1 MMGTLFEKVYDRALM
16 VIEDYK
22 LNKLAEQDYEAFLLY
37 LQGTLE
43 RSIPDFTSCNTDL
56 SYNEVEDEN
65 GNMVMAFDNELSNK
79 EINILS
85 SIMVYN
91 WFSRKVQDVTQ
102 FQGHL
107 SNKEFKA
114 HSEANNLKEKS
125 EYLDRLREKYNQ
137 DIVDYQVEAMDSYLN
152 IIV

>member
-1 MMGTLFEKVYDRALM
+1 MGTLFEKVYDRALM
-16 VIEDYK
+16 IIEDYK

-37 LQGTLE
+37 LQGILE

-65 GNMVMAFDNELSNK
+65 GNMVMAFDKELSNK

-137 DIVDYQVEAMDSYLN
+137 DIVDYQVEAIDPYFN

>member
-1 MMGTLFEKVYDRALM
+1 MGTLFEKVYDRALM
-16 VIEDYK
+16 IIEDYK

-65 GNMVMAFDNELSNK
+65 GKKVMAFDKELSNK

-137 DIVDYQVEAMDSYLN
+137 DIVDYQVEAIDPYFN

>member
-1 MMGTLFEKVYDRALM
+1 MGTLFEK
-16 VIEDYK
+16 
-22 LNKLAEQDYEAFLLY
+22 DYEAFLLY

-152 IIV
+152 III

>member
-1 MMGTLFEKVYDRALM
+1 MGTLFEKVYDRALI

-22 LNKLAEQDYEAFLLY
+22 LNKLAEQDYEAFLFY

-152 IIV
+152 III

>member
-1 MMGTLFEKVYDRALM
+1 MGTLFEKVYDRALM

-79 EINILS
+79 EVNILS

-125 EYLDRLREKYNQ
+125 EYLDRLREKYSQ

>member
-1 MMGTLFEKVYDRALM
+1 MGTPFEAVYDRAL
-16 VIEDYK
+16 VLIEDYK
-22 LNKLAEQDYEAFLLY
+22 LNKLAQEDYESFLLE
-37 LQGTLE
+37 LQGILE
-43 RSIPDFTSCNTDL
+43 RSVPDFTSCNTDL
-56 SYNEVEDEN
+56 SYGEIVDEN
-65 GNMVMAFDNELSNK
+65 GEKSMSFIQDLSNK

-91 WFSRKVQDVTQ
+91 WFAKKVNDVTQ

-107 SNKEFKA
+107 SDKEFKA

-137 DIVDYQVEAMDSYLN
+137 DIVDYEIDLIPTSPLN
-152 IIV
+152 FML

>member
-1 MMGTLFEKVYDRALM
+1 MGTLFEKVYDRALM

-79 EINILS
+79 EVNILS

-125 EYLDRLREKYNQ
+125 EYLDRLREKYSQ
-137 DIVDYQVEAMDSYLN
+137 DIVDYQVETMDSYLN

>member
-1 MMGTLFEKVYDRALM
+1 MGTLFEKVYDRALM

-56 SYNEVEDEN
+56 SYSEAEDEN

>member
-1 MMGTLFEKVYDRALM
+1 MGTLFEKVYDRALM
-16 VIEDYK
+16 IIEDYK

-56 SYNEVEDEN
+56 SYNEVEDKN
-65 GNMVMAFDNELSNK
+65 GNMVMAFDKELSNK

-137 DIVDYQVEAMDSYLN
+137 DIVDYQVEAIDPYFN

>member
-1 MMGTLFEKVYDRALM
+1 MGTLFEKVYDRAL
-16 VIEDYK
+16 VIIKDYK
-22 LNKLAEQDYEAFLLY
+22 LDNLAQSDYEAFLLY
-37 LQGTLE
+37 LQGILE

-56 SYNEVEDEN
+56 SYQEFEDDN
-65 GNMVMAFDNELSNK
+65 GEKVMAFVQELSNK

-91 WFSRKVQDVTQ
+91 WFTRQTNDVTQ

-137 DIVDYQVEAMDSYLN
+137 DIVDYEIDSIPYSPLN
-152 IIV
+152 LIV

>member
-1 MMGTLFEKVYDRALM
+1 MMGTLFEKVYDRALI

-152 IIV
+152 III

>member
-1 MMGTLFEKVYDRALM
+1 MGTLFEKVYDRAL
-16 VIEDYK
+16 VIIQDYK
-22 LNKLAEQDYEAFLLY
+22 LDNLARSDYESFLLY
-37 LQGTLE
+37 LQGILE

-56 SYNEVEDEN
+56 SYEEIVGDD
-65 GNMVMAFDNELSNK
+65 GNKSIAFVNDLSNK
-79 EINILS
+79 EVNILS

-91 WFSRKVQDVTQ
+91 WFSSKINDVTQ

-114 HSEANNLKEKS
+114 HSEAQNLKEKS

-137 DIVDYQVEAMDSYLN
+137 DIVDYEIDSIPSSPLTLMA
-152 IIV
+152 

>member
-1 MMGTLFEKVYDRALM
+1 MGTLFEKVYDRALI

-152 IIV
+152 III

>member
-1 MMGTLFEKVYDRALM
+1 MGTLFEKVYDRALM

>member
-1 MMGTLFEKVYDRALM
+1 MGTLFEKVYDRALM
-16 VIEDYK
+16 IIEDYK

-56 SYNEVEDEN
+56 SYNEFEDEN
-65 GNMVMAFDNELSNK
+65 GNMVMAFDKELSNK

-137 DIVDYQVEAMDSYLN
+137 DIVDYQVEAIDSYFN

>member
-1 MMGTLFEKVYDRALM
+1 MGTLFEKVYDRALM
-16 VIEDYK
+16 IIEDYK

-65 GNMVMAFDNELSNK
+65 GNMVMAFDKELSNK

-137 DIVDYQVEAMDSYLN
+137 DIVDYQVEAIDSYFN

>member
-1 MMGTLFEKVYDRALM
+1 MGTLFEKVYDRALM
-16 VIEDYK
+16 IIEDYK

-65 GNMVMAFDNELSNK
+65 GNMVMAFDKELSNK

-137 DIVDYQVEAMDSYLN
+137 DIVDYQVEAIDPYFN